1 MIFGFNTDVKH
12 GDTVYHVQTEAHPA
26 THTFLT
32 TVFVKGQCLGK
43 KSGSYADAS
52 DAAQTDQQ
60 LHEMLKRQHR
70 EIVEAIREGRLEAVL
85 KAASAETAAS
95 DFL

>member
-12 GDTVYHVQTEAHPA
+12 GETVYHVQTEAHRA
-26 THTFLT
+26 NHTFQS
-32 TVFVKGQCLGK
+32 TVFVKGQCIGK

-60 LHEMLKRQHR
+60 LHEMLKEQHR
-70 EIVEAIREGRLEAVL
+70 QVVDAIRNGQVEEFF
-85 KAASAETAAS
+85 KPEPPPQPAS

>member
-1 MIFGFNTDVKH
+1 
-12 GDTVYHVQTEAHPA
+12 
-26 THTFLT
+26 
-32 TVFVKGQCLGK
+32 
-43 KSGSYADAS
+43 
-52 DAAQTDQQ
+52 
-60 LHEMLKRQHR
+60 MLKRQHR